1 MSDFE
6 DDWGDF
12 DAFDGDGDDNS
23 KNKNNDN
30 IDTKPTEPD
39 VTDENNPIVKRSDG
53 DDDDDDEWG
62 DFDGDDDV
70 HIAPTSTIENGATA
84 TIAPS
89 TVESKS
95 DEQNTTTTQSNSVS
109 EERVDDDD
117 DDNELD
123 ERVAVDTEKPLP
135 DNTKQT
141 EQSALETTYH
151 IDTDGNDD
159 WNAFTEDHATET
171 TPDHQPPPHN
181 ETINDEID
189 TNEAVADAHDKD
201 NDDRDRE
208 ENRTPT
214 MEEKRDVQ
222 HNENAETPS
231 ASDHCNTNLAVMEP
245 VDDDGGEEEAADIAA
260 ASQPVPDTLDDE
272 DEDTEEKQD
281 SNTAIVSTQPN
292 ESVVAVD
299 ESEDTKDRELNKPI
313 SANFSDHC
321 NTTHDDDDA
330 DDKQNTHHECGDDNA
345 GLSLQNAQ
353 SGVNEPKPIA
363 EMPVNDCDS
372 MSPNQNENIAN
383 AHESDVVDAPA
394 CDADPPV
401 CDADADAHSE
411 NEPEPDQEEDDKVV
425 ETKIDNEENA
435 NGTPSTVSDECEQE
449 QTDVDDCA
457 APSANEQAEQIEN
470 NSDNDDNVCSTSPT
484 NTADKE
490 EEVAEAVNDAIAE
503 INIADGGS
511 CAIANGTPTTT
522 EPTPPPQ
529 AQRDQDEDNDRD
541 TTYDDAAD
549 IAEDKDVVGGDD
561 KKETPESQLQVDQD
575 NVSCTN
581 DTTPTAP
588 SPPAQDQDREKPD
601 PDDLSPEIETEHSE
615 VIQVTDDD
623 KSSNEEATDVA
634 CNADTQSAAN
644 SDNDVTH
651 ATERQH
657 EQNEQEAQTEQVD
670 DADVTTDGDI
680 CQAKE
685 QPVASPSAQD
695 SDDEQEATPDVES
708 SPQHLEPVDDTAD
721 HDDHIQTDI
730 VNEDEDEEDN
740 CNHESSERHASQN
753 DNDEDKDEQAP
764 RKEEQSD
771 GGLDE
776 KEKIEPTADNEDGDD
791 DDTASVPT
799 EVDEE
804 RAKGTESSGT
814 GSESPRDAQPN
825 SQDSKEMEHKDGDG
839 HGDDDD
845 AFGNDLNDFDDDQV
859 GNAEEEAATTQATLT
874 VFEQE
879 AVLNTESASEL
890 ALSASA
896 IDSPKAQVSHAD
908 SDTDLN
914 MQETPHADEN
924 VSVDNDEV
932 QYLSEQED
940 VVTKYDDLPTEVLAD
955 DGNNDKRKHKD
966 EDDNEDDDDDDDDD
980 EAIRNADEANSNDD
994 DDGDGD
1000 GDGDTQ
1006 EPPKQSQV
1014 ATDGQHQD
1022 DDDDF
1027 GDDWG
1032 DFDQVPA
1039 ETLTETADAKHDDH
1053 EALHLEQR
1061 LSEEEDDEIEKKT
1074 SDSRANNRSIP
1085 AFDCDKRNVMTS
1097 TVPHRYQSA
1106 QCDEKS
1112 RSISSDELLDDE
1124 PCSIENTIRE
1134 TEEILNGVDDN
1145 DDGEIDCDEFAEAMT
1160 QIDSNLLVASI
1171 KAMYDVVNGY
1181 VVTNTNNVNQTAAA
1195 ASSNSSAQETT
1206 STSTNNR
1213 PKLLRY
1219 QSVLEMTE
1227 QINREMLS
1235 VDDIAKSNDS
1245 SIMSAASE
1253 LNIETFLTYLRH
1265 KYNKHLHTNVMTSMT
1280 PKQLIAICFG
1290 DMLKYKHVVNPMME
1304 VTTTKLWGVE
1314 QRSFDSTPS
1323 PLQQLQREIMDEA
1336 DDEQTLDFTEFK
1348 SAIENLSLCFEET
1361 DLRTLFAR
1369 IIKQQTSQS
1378 NAKRAELRTLF
1389 ARIIKQ
1395 QTSQLNVKRAEIGID
1410 FFMQCIRRHVQA
1422 SDHDNDN
1429 GMQQQQQLR
1438 RPHEILDTA
1447 LRNMLR
1453 AERAVEH
1460 HLRVHSDDCDGT
1472 TPESSPNPYYDDNLM
1487 QSLHRDYA
1495 PDAIQKF
1502 EKVHSVKD
1510 ALRLQLKENAQSQS
1524 KSQSHQHKLVHLN
1537 SFAGWQKNELDDMET
1552 ELKARMSA
1560 LSQQND
1566 DNNTMMQVVHEDL
1579 DEDADFELD
1588 SADNAC
1594 GNGMS
1599 YDRGTK
1605 SQGVVEDTQSKR
1617 KMRHTIK
1624 RVDSL
1629 EKWKTDELIQF
1640 KKQSNS
1646 NKKEMPSL

>member
-1 MSDFE
+1 MGSAVAMSTAEQKQADTH
-6 DDWGDF
+6 DHDN
-12 DAFDGDGDDNS
+12 GDDHL
-23 KNKNNDN
+23 DAL
-30 IDTKPTEPD
+30 IDF
-39 VTDENNPIVKRSDG
+39 V
-53 DDDDDDEWG
+53 
-62 DFDGDDDV
+62 
-70 HIAPTSTIENGATA
+70 
-84 TIAPS
+84 
-89 TVESKS
+89 
-95 DEQNTTTTQSNSVS
+95 
-109 EERVDDDD
+109 
-117 DDNELD
+117 
-123 ERVAVDTEKPLP
+123 
-135 DNTKQT
+135 
-141 EQSALETTYH
+141 
-151 IDTDGNDD
+151 
-159 WNAFTEDHATET
+159 
-171 TPDHQPPPHN
+171 
-181 ETINDEID
+181 
-189 TNEAVADAHDKD
+189 
-201 NDDRDRE
+201 
-208 ENRTPT
+208 
-214 MEEKRDVQ
+214 
-222 HNENAETPS
+222 
-231 ASDHCNTNLAVMEP
+231 
-245 VDDDGGEEEAADIAA
+245 
-260 ASQPVPDTLDDE
+260 LDDI
-272 DEDTEEKQD
+272 DKATQHSPRLKQYLEH
-281 SNTAIVSTQPN
+281 T
-292 ESVVAVD
+292 SV
-299 ESEDTKDRELNKPI
+299 I
-313 SANFSDHC
+313 SHN
-321 NTTHDDDDA
+321 
-330 DDKQNTHHECGDDNA
+330 
-345 GLSLQNAQ
+345 
-353 SGVNEPKPIA
+353 
-363 EMPVNDCDS
+363 
-372 MSPNQNENIAN
+372 
-383 AHESDVVDAPA
+383 HESDTT
-394 CDADPPV
+394 
-401 CDADADAHSE
+401 HSM
-411 NEPEPDQEEDDKVV
+411 D
-425 ETKIDNEENA
+425 
-435 NGTPSTVSDECEQE
+435 
-449 QTDVDDCA
+449 
-457 APSANEQAEQIEN
+457 
-470 NSDNDDNVCSTSPT
+470 DNDGSVCSP
-484 NTADKE
+484 
-490 EEVAEAVNDAIAE
+490 
-503 INIADGGS
+503 IADQTLTDSHTYPYDSGNGYGS
-511 CAIANGTPTTT
+511 MHN
-522 EPTPPPQ
+522 
-529 AQRDQDEDNDRD
+529 
-541 TTYDDAAD
+541 
-549 IAEDKDVVGGDD
+549 
-561 KKETPESQLQVDQD
+561 
-575 NVSCTN
+575 
-581 DTTPTAP
+581 
-588 SPPAQDQDREKPD
+588 
-601 PDDLSPEIETEHSE
+601 
-615 VIQVTDDD
+615 
-623 KSSNEEATDVA
+623 
-634 CNADTQSAAN
+634 
-644 SDNDVTH
+644 
-651 ATERQH
+651 
-657 EQNEQEAQTEQVD
+657 
-670 DADVTTDGDI
+670 
-680 CQAKE
+680 
-685 QPVASPSAQD
+685 
-695 SDDEQEATPDVES
+695 
-708 SPQHLEPVDDTAD
+708 
-721 HDDHIQTDI
+721 
-730 VNEDEDEEDN
+730 
-740 CNHESSERHASQN
+740 
-753 DNDEDKDEQAP
+753 
-764 RKEEQSD
+764 
-771 GGLDE
+771 
-776 KEKIEPTADNEDGDD
+776 
-791 DDTASVPT
+791 
-799 EVDEE
+799 VDEE
-804 RAKGTESSGT
+804 
-814 GSESPRDAQPN
+814 
-825 SQDSKEMEHKDGDG
+825 QD
-839 HGDDDD
+839 
-845 AFGNDLNDFDDDQV
+845 
-859 GNAEEEAATTQATLT
+859 
-874 VFEQE
+874 
-879 AVLNTESASEL
+879 
-890 ALSASA
+890 LSALMKVNIFGSGDA
-896 IDSPKAQVSHAD
+896 VIKKSLDAVIFGSGDAD
-908 SDTDLN
+908 YASIIN
-914 MQETPHADEN
+914 
-924 VSVDNDEV
+924 
-932 QYLSEQED
+932 
-940 VVTKYDDLPTEVLAD
+940 
-955 DGNNDKRKHKD
+955 
-966 EDDNEDDDDDDDDD
+966 
-980 EAIRNADEANSNDD
+980 
-994 DDGDGD
+994 
-1000 GDGDTQ
+1000 
-1006 EPPKQSQV
+1006 
-1014 ATDGQHQD
+1014 
-1022 DDDDF
+1022 
-1027 GDDWG
+1027 
-1032 DFDQVPA
+1032 
-1039 ETLTETADAKHDDH
+1039 
-1053 EALHLEQR
+1053 ALHLEQR

-1124 PCSIENTIRE
+1124 PCNIENAIRE

-1219 QSVLEMTE
+1219 QSVLEMKQQLRRLSRNTE
-1227 QINREMLS
+1227 QINRELLS

-1378 NAKRAELRTLF
+1378 N
-1389 ARIIKQ
+1389 
-1395 QTSQLNVKRAEIGID
+1395 VKRAEIGID

-1524 KSQSHQHKLVHLN
+1524 QSQSHQHKLVHLN